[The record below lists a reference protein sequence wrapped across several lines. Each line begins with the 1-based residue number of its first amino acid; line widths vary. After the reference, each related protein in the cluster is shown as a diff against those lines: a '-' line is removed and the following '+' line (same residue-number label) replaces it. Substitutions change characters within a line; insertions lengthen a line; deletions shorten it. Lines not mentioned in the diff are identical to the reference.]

1 MTLQTLQNFFG
12 ILGHFLM
19 ITGTSAVLLQLRR
32 RPPLFRWIVFCGC
45 FVAMYLPIGGTSVV
59 GYTRGL
65 IGDLSM
71 TTQILLTCSVV
82 AHLFDRKLLS
92 DADRKVVLTV
102 VAIAGL
108 LFYPMTLGLTRID
121 PYELGYNSLVLILG
135 LALLSVWGWRRRPGA
150 AVLIPIGLIA
160 FQIGVL
166 ESNNIWD
173 YLLDPLVTLYSW
185 VWIGMEIARGGWKL
199 LRGSERLA
207 PA

>member
-1 MTLQTLQNFFG
+1 MTFPALQNFFG

-19 ITGTSAVLLQLRR
+19 IAGTSAVLLQLRR

-71 TTQILLTCSVV
+71 TTQILLACSVID
-82 AHLFDRKLLS
+82 HLLDRKVLS

-102 VAIAGL
+102 AAIAGL
-108 LFYPMTLGLTRID
+108 LFYPMTLGLTRFD
-121 PYELGYNSLVLILG
+121 PYELGYNSLALILG
-135 LALLSVWGWRRRPGA
+135 LALLSVWGWCRRPGA
-150 AVLIPIGLIA
+150 ALLIPVGLIA

-166 ESNNIWD
+166 ESTNIWD
-173 YLLDPLVTLYSW
+173 YLLDPFVTLYSW
-185 VWIGMEIARGGWKL
+185 VWIGMEIARKGWKL
-199 LRGSERLA
+199 LRGSERPA